1 MKIGLVGVGSI
12 ADFHVRAFH
21 KKSGAKIVAI
31 CARSAGNVET
41 KKREWNVERGS
52 TDYRD
57 LVNDKGLDAIDI
69 AAPNNLHAPIA
80 IAALEAKKHV
90 FCEKPPALNAEDAQ
104 RMMQSASKSGKV
116 LMYGFMFRFSE
127 KMRLV
132 RELIGNGEVG
142 SISYVKA
149 GIIRRC
155 GNPGGWFASR
165 EVAGGGPLMDVG
177 VHLIDLASFLMGE
190 PAPVSAYGKT
200 FRGIGRR
207 ENIRARQAGWKSV
220 MEDRYPDDVEDM
232 AVALVNFENGACL
245 SLETS
250 FSSHIKDDQMYLEIL
265 GTRGGMTVE
274 PVLEIHSE
282 KDNYLIDVKPRV
294 NCETFDYQGSID
306 AEISH
311 FIECAAKGVPCESP
325 AESGTRVMKIIDAI
339 YESAE
344 TGRTTDI

>member
-12 ADFHVRAFH
+12 ADFHVRAFQ
-21 KKSGAKIVAI
+21 KNTGATIVSI
-31 CARSAGNVET
+31 CSRSAGRVET
-41 KKREWNVERGS
+41 KKREWNVEKSS
-52 TDYRD
+52 TDYLD

-69 AAPNNLHAPIA
+69 VAPNNLHAPIA

-104 RMMQSASKSGKV
+104 RMMQSASRNGRV

-132 RELIGNGEVG
+132 RELIRNGEVG
-142 SISYVKA
+142 SIYYVKT
-149 GIIRRC
+149 GVVRRA

-165 EVAGGGPLMDVG
+165 AVAGGGPLIDVG

-200 FRGIGRR
+200 FSGIGRR

-220 MEDRYPDDVEDM
+220 MKDEFPNDVEDT
-232 AVALVNFENGACL
+232 AVAMVTFENGACL
-245 SLETS
+245 SVETS
-250 FSSHIKDDQMYLEIL
+250 FSSHIKDDLMYLEIL
-265 GTRGGMTVE
+265 GTRGGITVE

-294 NCETFDYQGSID
+294 NCESFDYQGSID

-311 FIECAAKGVPCESP
+311 FVECVAKGIPCESP

-339 YESAE
+339 YASAR
-344 TGRTTDI
+344 TGRVTAI